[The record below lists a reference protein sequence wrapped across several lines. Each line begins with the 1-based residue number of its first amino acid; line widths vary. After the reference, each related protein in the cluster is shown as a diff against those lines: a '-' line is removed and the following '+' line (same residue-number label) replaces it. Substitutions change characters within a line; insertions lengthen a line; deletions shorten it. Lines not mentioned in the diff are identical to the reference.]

1 VSLRTRLLL
10 ALGAVALVALIA
22 ADLATYSSLKSFLIS
37 RVDEQLDTTHD
48 AVLQAMYHPSGPPNG
63 PVPEGTQPGG
73 SQTDGNS
80 QPGAAPDGDYPDTGS
95 AASNFQRLA
104 PGTFVALLQPNGSV
118 VTQQPYVEE
127 GGKQLEP
134 KLPAHLSSLAGSGE
148 RTPPRSRNFD
158 ASAVQAG
165 SSSFRVSAS
174 QIPGGDILVVAL
186 PLSGEQQTL
195 DRLLNIELAVTG
207 GALILAGLI
216 GWWMVRVGLRPLS
229 AIERTAAAISQGE
242 LGRRV
247 PGETPKTE
255 VGRLAR
261 VINSMLGRIEGAF
274 AAREATL
281 SDLRRSEGT
290 LRRFVSDASH
300 ELRTPLAAV
309 SAYAELFERGAN
321 QRPEDLTRVIA
332 GIRAE
337 TARMGHLVDD
347 LLLLARMDEGR
358 PLERVQVELVGLAA
372 EAVHAAAAVGPEWE
386 LQLEASEPVEVV
398 GDPARLRQVIDNLLA
413 NVRAHTPPGTTAKVK
428 VDRMDDRVVLRVA
441 DDGPGIPP
449 EEAERLF
456 ERFYRADQSRS
467 RSSGGSGLGLSIVWA
482 IVSAHGGTVS
492 ASPGDGGGS
501 VFTVTLPVP
510 PSNAGENIIAETAKA
525 K

>member
-10 ALGAVALVALIA
+10 ALGAVALVALVA
-22 ADLATYSSLKSFLIS
+22 ANVATYSALKSFLIS
-37 RVDEQLDTTHD
+37 RVDQQLDATHD
-48 AVLQAMYHPSGPPNG
+48 AVLQSLYQPAGPPGG
-63 PVPEGTQPGG
+63 PGSGG
-73 SQTDGNS
+73 S
-80 QPGAAPDGDYPDTGS
+80 QPGASDGDETPSGGSPNTGS

-104 PGTFVALLQPNGSV
+104 PGTFLALLQPNGSV
-118 VTQQPYVEE
+118 ITEQPCVQE
-127 GGKQLEP
+127 GGTQLEP
-134 KLPAHLSSLAGSGE
+134 RLPAHLAVASKSTVHGPMFSSY
-148 RTPPRSRNFD
+148 FD
-158 ASAVQAG
+158 AGATQEGA
-165 SSSFRVSAS
+165 SSFRVSAA

-186 PLSGEQQTL
+186 PLSAEHQTL
-195 DRLLNIELAVTG
+195 DRLLEIELAVTG

-261 VINSMLGRIEGAF
+261 VINTMLVRIEGAF

-281 SDLRRSEGT
+281 SDLRRSQGT

-309 SAYAELFERGAN
+309 SAYAELFERGAD

-358 PLERVQVELVGLAA
+358 PLERVPVELVGLAA
-372 EAVHAAAAVGPEWE
+372 EAVHAAAAVGPDWDF
-386 LQLEASEPVEVV
+386 QLEASEPVEVV

-428 VDRMDDRVVLRVA
+428 VYRVDDRVVLRVE
-441 DDGPGIPP
+441 DDGPGIPS

-456 ERFYRADQSRS
+456 ERFYRADQSRA

-492 ASPGDGGGS
+492 ASPGDSAGS
-501 VFTVTLPVP
+501 VFTMSLPV
-510 PSNAGENIIAETAKA
+510 SSSRAGESTSAGETEAK
-525 K
+525 